1 MGQIMKRKFKRKN
14 EKKHIL
20 VILLIIIVTAA
31 AVVGA
36 AAVIFRVN
44 TIEYIGDDHYSDEE
58 LTEKLLHE
66 ARVFITPGFL
76 LGIYGKRYIRISLC
90 AKEEKLAEA
99 LERIKKIM

>member
-1 MGQIMKRKFKRKN
+1 MKRKFKRKN

-58 LTEKLLHE
+58 LTEKN
-66 ARVFITPGFL
+66 FL
-76 LGIYGKRYIRISLC
+76 TEVTRMHCCIFLWGSVNIKRFHSFRSM
-90 AKEEKLAEA
+90 
-99 LERIKKIM
+99 R